1 MTNPVGIQTKPK
13 PPAKKPTEN
22 GGMGSGKAPAV
33 IEGDRDLDVETHKN
47 KPRVKPQTLSKAFES
62 AGYITTMSE
71 DKQGVVVPQNSETL
85 AKHLTNKGWSRDSYQ
100 VKNGSRIES
109 LSKGSNRITLYGE
122 GSRTI
127 AYATRGHEM
136 ITNGG
141 PGSGPRPGQGK
152 GRKSGK
158 SQSASPAEHSNI
170 AFAATTKARETGTKE
185 DHEHAAQMHARA
197 SDAHLLSE
205 DGNSSLGMAHS
216 DLSDKHSLIAKA
228 GGSVSAKE
236 SKSSGTV
243 SAKQVLD
250 DLDRWQQKNSARFFP
265 GGRTNNQEESVMT
278 KEEKNQ
284 IIQALTS
291 NCKCQTA
298 NQFDESDKEYLSGLS
313 DEKLQRLV
321 ANRQKL
327 IDADKKAKATA
338 NQETPEEDE
347 TETPAMTDN
356 SSKSK
361 TAYEPSLQEWLKAA
375 PKEVRSAVLNA
386 QRIEA
391 KQKESLIS
399 KLTANVRDE
408 DKLENLKG
416 IYGNMS
422 VETLESLVEALPA
435 APVATQNRRQPNY
448 GGAGSPIYTQ
458 QQTATANAEETN
470 DLVSAMTPPTFNWS
484 EIAGQKDNGRRISK

>member
-1 MTNPVGIQTKPK
+1 MTNPVGIRTKPK
-13 PPAKKPTEN
+13 PPAKKPTDN
-22 GGMGSGKAPAV
+22 GGMGSGKAPAA

-62 AGYITTMSE
+62 AGYITTMAE
-71 DKQGVVVPQNSETL
+71 DKQGVIVPQNSETL
-85 AKHLTNKGWSRDSYQ
+85 AKHLTNKGWSYDSYQ

-109 LSKGSNRITLYGE
+109 LSKGSNRITLCGE
-122 GSRTI
+122 GSRTV
-127 AYATRGHEM
+127 AYATRGHV
-136 ITNGG
+136 TNQ
-141 PGSGPRPGQGK
+141 R
-152 GRKSGK
+152 
-158 SQSASPAEHSNI
+158 
-170 AFAATTKARETGTKE
+170 
-185 DHEHAAQMHARA
+185 
-197 SDAHLLSE
+197 
-205 DGNSSLGMAHS
+205 
-216 DLSDKHSLIAKA
+216 
-228 GGSVSAKE
+228 
-236 SKSSGTV
+236 
-243 SAKQVLD
+243 
-250 DLDRWQQKNSARFFP
+250 
-265 GGRTNNQEESVMT
+265 ESVMT
-278 KEEKNQ
+278 KEEKTQ

-313 DEKLQRLV
+313 DEKLQLL
-321 ANRQKL
+321 ATNRQKL

-347 TETPAMTDN
+347 TETPAMTAN

-361 TAYEPSLQEWLKAA
+361 TASEPSLQEWLKAA